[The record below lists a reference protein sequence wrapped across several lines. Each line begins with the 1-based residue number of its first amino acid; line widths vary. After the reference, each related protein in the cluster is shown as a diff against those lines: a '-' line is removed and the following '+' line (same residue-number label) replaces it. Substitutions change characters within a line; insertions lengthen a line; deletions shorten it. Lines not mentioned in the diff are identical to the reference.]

1 MIIILIIMLYGIVY
15 TLSEM
20 LSESLGVLHIITVPS
35 MLVYWCILIH
45 SLKKHNLAKVYYICA
60 PENKKVSHYFVYA
73 PLLLMSMVN
82 MILFFYKFRTM
93 NIVFEN
99 QNIDIISFLN
109 WLLLTLLTISCV
121 VGEEAIFRG
130 ILLSALIKHYS
141 VRKLNA
147 ILASSLF
154 FAGMHIVNIFS
165 GESIR
170 YTLVQ
175 ALNAGATGFCLAV
188 VCCLENSVIPGIV
201 IHSLINLSSLRID
214 EWEAAC
220 LDYEIFVILPFAYA
234 LYGWYLYR
242 KGKDKKKI

>member
-35 MLVYWCILIH
+35 ILVYWCILIH

-82 MILFFYKFRTM
+82 IALFFYKFRTM
-93 NIVFEN
+93 NIVFDK
-99 QNIDIISFLN
+99 QNIDIISVLN

-130 ILLSALIKHYS
+130 ILLSALMKHYS
-141 VRKLNA
+141 
-147 ILASSLF
+147 
-154 FAGMHIVNIFS
+154 VNIFS

-188 VCCLENSVIPGIV
+188 ICCLENSVIPGIV
-201 IHSLINLSSLRID
+201 IHSLINLSSLCID